1 MCGNLKIIFKE
12 FFKSNLLGPVPDI
25 AYFSIMHMMS
35 SWPLQKAQQM
45 PPLAPCESVQKPFK
59 LEVLV
64 SISFISSKL
73 CLHSR
78 TNQFSLRNSENE
90 LTYYKRVSS
99 VGCIEAALK
108 LPPPQWNLM
117 KIKFSGISWKELY
130 IYWEQGRE
138 CTTLKH

>member
-1 MCGNLKIIFKE
+1 M
-12 FFKSNLLGPVPDI
+12 GPVPNTTC
-25 AYFSIMHMMS
+25 FSILHMKS
-35 SWPLQKAQQM
+35 NWPLQKAQQM

-64 SISFISSKL
+64 FISSISSKL

-99 VGCIEAALK
+99 VGCIEEALK
-108 LPPPQWNLM
+108 FPPPQQNLM
-117 KIKFSGISWKELY
+117 KIKFSCISWKEWY
-130 IYWEQGRE
+130 ILGRGKMYIIK
-138 CTTLKH
+138 TLVLHHV